1 MFERG
6 GGQTCHGLSFI
17 GGTNSPFLSPE
28 SPPLKK
34 VTCCPSSREL
44 PCSGGVE
51 VVTMLYI
58 FEVWTV
64 IQIFWAQPIA
74 CPGPP
79 QCDVALITSIN
90 DCRRFGYSKII
101 SKMDRHIFYLKGVS
115 KYKQPVI

>member
-1 MFERG
+1 MFETG
-6 GGQTCHGLSFI
+6 GGWICHGLYFI

-28 SPPLKK
+28 SPPLQK
-34 VTCCPSSREL
+34 VTCSSSREL

-51 VVTMLYI
+51 VLTMLYI

-64 IQIFWAQPIA
+64 IQICWAQPIA

-79 QCDVALITSIN
+79 QGDVALITSIN
-90 DCRRFGYSKII
+90 DCRRFRYSKII